1 MKGNF
6 MIKLHGFGENLGVKD
21 PSPMV
26 LKVDAYMRM
35 AGINF
40 NHNNHPS
47 NLQKAPKGKLP
58 FIVDDGQTI
67 TDSQFIFEY
76 LKENHANLDEHLSKQ
91 ETALAYLLT
100 KSLDENLY
108 FCLVYSRWMCEG
120 TWQIVKKA
128 FFSKLPPVVRLLVP
142 QLVRKKLAR
151 NLQGQGIGKH
161 SHEEILH
168 ITQQSFI
175 ALSDLLADKDFFFGN
190 EPSSFDASAYGM
202 LASFIETDIND
213 EFTQLAKSYTNLV
226 EYCKRVK
233 SKYYS

>member
-1 MKGNF
+1 
-6 MIKLHGFGENLGVKD
+6 MITLHGFGENLGVKD

-40 NHNNHPS
+40 STNNHPN

-58 FIVDDGQTI
+58 FIVDDGKTI
-67 TDSQFIFEY
+67 ADSQFIIEY
-76 LKENHANLDEHLSKQ
+76 LKANHADLDEHLSKAEKAQ
-91 ETALAYLLT
+91 AYLQT

-108 FCLVYSRWMCEG
+108 FCLVYSRWMCDD

-128 FFSKLPPVVRLLVP
+128 FFGKLPPVVRSLVP
-142 QLVRKKLAR
+142 KLVRKKLAR

-168 ITQQSFI
+168 ITQQSFV
-175 ALSDLLADKDFFFGN
+175 ALSDLLSDKDYFFGQ

-202 LASFIETDIND
+202 LASYIESDIDD
-213 EFTQLAKSYTNLV
+213 EFTQLAKTYTNLV
-226 EYCKRVK
+226 EYCKRIK
-233 SKYYS
+233 NRFYS

>member
-1 MKGNF
+1 
-6 MIKLHGFGENLGVKD
+6 MITLHGFGKNLGVKD

-35 AGINF
+35 AGISF
-40 NHNNHPS
+40 NSNNKS
-47 NLQKAPKGKLP
+47 NNLQKAPKGKLP

-67 TDSQFIFEY
+67 TDSQFIFEH
-76 LKENHANLDEHLSKQ
+76 LKQNHVNLDENLSKE

-108 FCLVYSRWMCEG
+108 FCLVYSRWMCED
-120 TWQIVKKA
+120 TWKIVKKA
-128 FFSKLPPVVRLLVP
+128 FFGKLPPIVRTFVP
-142 QLVRKKLAR
+142 KIVRKKLAR

-175 ALSDLLADKDFFFGN
+175 ALSGLLGNKDYFFGK
-190 EPSSFDASAYGM
+190 ESCSFDASAYGM
-202 LASFIETDIND
+202 LASFIESDIDD
-213 EFTQLAKSYTNLV
+213 EFTQVAKSYTNLV
-226 EYCKRVK
+226 EYCQRINQKF
-233 SKYYS
+233 YS